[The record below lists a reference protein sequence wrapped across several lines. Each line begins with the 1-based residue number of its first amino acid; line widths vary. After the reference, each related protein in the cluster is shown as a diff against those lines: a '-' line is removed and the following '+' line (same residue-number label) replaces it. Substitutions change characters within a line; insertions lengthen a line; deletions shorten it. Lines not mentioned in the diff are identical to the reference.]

1 MTTEPDIKE
10 VPITADTAHQY
21 FNKRQMAF
29 IVKMYKENYKL
40 GFKHGMMMKPIAMIL
55 LFTSLSFGQ
64 SATIA
69 AGNATETMGEVFP
82 IMQQVDTIVSVSLG
96 VPKYEI
102 EKPIIIKKKLTIFEK
117 LMNLFKRIFK

>member
-1 MTTEPDIKE
+1 MRF
-10 VPITADTAHQY
+10 V
-21 FNKRQMAF
+21 
-29 IVKMYKENYKL
+29 VKMYKEQYKL
-40 GFKHGMMMKPIAMIL
+40 GFKHGMMMKPIAMLLL

-69 AGNATETMGEVFP
+69 AGNEAETMGEVFP